1 MEEIIS
7 EHSSEAKD
15 ITKRNPAYDKITR
28 RIQYLRDKYSNIRER
43 PESIQQE
50 IDNLIKERNNTLSKL
65 PNGTRVRYIRY
76 ADD

>member
-1 MEEIIS
+1 MEQVIS
-7 EHSSEAKD
+7 EHGSNVKD

-28 RIQYLRDKYSNIRER
+28 RIQYLRDKYLKITSR
-43 PESIQQE
+43 PENIQLE
-50 IDNLIKERNNTLSKL
+50 IDNLIKERNNIPSRL